1 MSDELNSTLK
11 RAYYQFKDDPDS
23 PVPVED
29 IKLFLSLEGI
39 SLDEDNEG
47 DEF

>member
-1 MSDELNSTLK
+1 MSDELNATLK
-11 RAYYQFKDDPDS
+11 KAYYQFKDDPDS

-29 IKLFLSLEGI
+29 IKLYLSLEGI
-39 SLDEDNEG
+39 SLDGDTEG